1 MATLV
6 KIAAIAVAS
15 WMVAGCSGFELGKAE
30 RMAAS
35 GSTFD
40 KGLYDGYLKLS
51 KNEFT
56 EGDYKDS
63 DHFARSAMAASD
75 GNASGPQ
82 EIGSRKLP
90 AGRVDDLTG
99 ARTRLVAALDSQAA
113 QDLPDQ
119 AANAQVMFDCW
130 MQEQEENFQPKDIE
144 ACRGAFDAAMNELD
158 ARNLALAEAEKAKM
172 AKVAPAP
179 AAVMAKEEMR
189 FVVYFDTNKA
199 SIGEA
204 ASAVLAEAEAAAK
217 KLGASSVLVL
227 GNTDTVGKDDYNVG
241 LSERRAD
248 AVAKEL
254 ITKGIAGAA
263 IKLEARGAS
272 DLAVPTAAQVDEPKN
287 RRVEIIVK
295 P

>member
-1 MATLV
+1 
-6 KIAAIAVAS
+6 
-15 WMVAGCSGFELGKAE
+15 MVTGCAGFELGKAE
-30 RMAAS
+30 RMTAN

-40 KGLYDGYLKLS
+40 KGLYDGYMTLS
-51 KNEFT
+51 KNEFS

-63 DHFARSAMAASD
+63 DFFARSAMAAS
-75 GNASGPQ
+75 GGTASGPQ
-82 EIGSRKLP
+82 EITARNLP

-130 MQEQEENFQPKDIE
+130 MQEQEENLQPKDIA
-144 ACRGAFDAAMNELD
+144 ACRGGFDAALNELD
-158 ARNLALAEAEKAKM
+158 ARNLALAEAEKAKL
-172 AKVAPAP
+172 AKAAP
-179 AAVMAKEEMR
+179 AAAPVMAKEEMR
-189 FVVYFDTNKA
+189 FVVYFDTDKA
-199 SIGEA
+199 DIGEA

-227 GNTDTVGKDDYNVG
+227 GNTDTVGKGDYNMT
-241 LSERRAD
+241 LSNRRAD
-248 AVAKEL
+248 AVAKQL
-254 ITKGIAGAA
+254 ITQGIADTA
-263 IKLEARGAS
+263 IKLEARGMS
-272 DLAVPTAAQVDEPKN
+272 DLAVSTGPQVNEPKN